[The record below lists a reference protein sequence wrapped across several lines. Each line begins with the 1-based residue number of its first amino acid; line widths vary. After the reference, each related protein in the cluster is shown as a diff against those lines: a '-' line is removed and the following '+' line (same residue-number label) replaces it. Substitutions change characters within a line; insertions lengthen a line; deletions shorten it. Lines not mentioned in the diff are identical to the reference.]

1 VFLPHF
7 FRGGF
12 KRGEKGIST
21 ADERRWMQIRKGM
34 TEAWFAL
41 AGLLRFIA
49 GESHFHTD
57 FVLDK
62 RDKAH

>member
-1 VFLPHF
+1 
-7 FRGGF
+7 
-12 KRGEKGIST
+12 
-21 ADERRWMQIRKGM
+21 M